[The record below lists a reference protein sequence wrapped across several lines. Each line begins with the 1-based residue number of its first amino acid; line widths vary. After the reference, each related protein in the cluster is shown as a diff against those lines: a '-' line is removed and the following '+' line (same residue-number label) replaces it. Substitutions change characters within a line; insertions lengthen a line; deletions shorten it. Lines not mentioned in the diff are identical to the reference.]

1 MAANHDARFKALLK
15 LTAVL
20 HDFFV
25 LFLPDAARTIDF
37 SQIEFVDK
45 ERFTA
50 EGSPRTGDLLIKT
63 RYRNDSAAFL
73 IHLEHQAQNKPR
85 LQQRLLEYFVLDWKE
100 FKMPVYPVLILS
112 HGAGTL
118 DIPMPVTID
127 FPDRRI
133 LEFNFPI
140 INLTRLDARRYASLR
155 NTAAL
160 ALSSVMR
167 IAAADRI
174 PLGIDMVGSLDEMP
188 VEDAVRET
196 VAGFF
201 FSNHRF
207 SRGETLKFHK
217 ELAMIQPRSRRE
229 RIMQWTNPWIELG
242 VERGIERGLERGIER
257 GLERG
262 MDRGLREGRRREAAV
277 LVLRLLHRRF
287 GSLPAGVEDAI
298 HALTLRPLESLGEAL
313 LDFKRPADLVAWLRR
328 HSSRRHR

>member
-1 MAANHDARFKALLK
+1 MAANHDAQFKALLK
-15 LTAVL
+15 LKAVL
-20 HDFFV
+20 RDFFV
-25 LFLPDAARTIDF
+25 LFLPDTTRYIDF

-45 ERFTA
+45 ERFTF

-73 IHLEHQAQNKPR
+73 IHLEHQAQNKPW
-85 LQQRLLEYFVLDWKE
+85 LQQRVLEYFVLDWKE

-118 DIPMPVTID
+118 DIPMPVTMD

-133 LEFNFPI
+133 LEFNFPV
-140 INLTRLDARRYASLR
+140 INLTGLDARRYAALR

-160 ALSSVMR
+160 ALSSVMK
-167 IAAADRI
+167 IAPGDRI
-174 PLGIDMVGSLDEMP
+174 HLGIDMVRSLDEMP
-188 VEDAVRET
+188 VEDPVRET

-207 SRGETLKFHK
+207 SQGETLKFHE
-217 ELAMIQPRSRRE
+217 ELAMIRPRSRRE

-242 VERGIERGLERGIER
+242 VEQGLERGIKRGIERGIER
-257 GLERG
+257 GIQRGIERG

-277 LVLRLLHRRF
+277 LVLRQNGYPFHPR
-287 GSLPAGVEDAI
+287 
-298 HALTLRPLESLGEAL
+298 T
-313 LDFKRPADLVAWLRR
+313 ADLP
-328 HSSRRHR
+328 